1 MSKILEDLELCPMCG
16 HEGFTQEGCCANCGE
31 PLFDTSEF
39 DEPDPEPKS
48 QPHWPIAF
56 GAILLITFG
65 VLSLLMIVEAI
76 DEHGRARTE
85 ALLYAAA
92 MACVSLIGLNVFV
105 RGIIAAIR
113 QSE

>member
-1 MSKILEDLELCPMCG
+1 MSDVLEDLELCPMCG
-16 HEGFTQEGCCANCGE
+16 HEGFTQDGCCANFGE

-39 DEPDPEPKS
+39 DEPEPEPQS
-48 QPHWPIAF
+48 QPHWSIAL
-56 GAILLITFG
+56 GAILLILFG
-65 VLSLLMIVEAI
+65 FLSLLMIVKAV

-105 RGIIAAIR
+105 RGIITAVW